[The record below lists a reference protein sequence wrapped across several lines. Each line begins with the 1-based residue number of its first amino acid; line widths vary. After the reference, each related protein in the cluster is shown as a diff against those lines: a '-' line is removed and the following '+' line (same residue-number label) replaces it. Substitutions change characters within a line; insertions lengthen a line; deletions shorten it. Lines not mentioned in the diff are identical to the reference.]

1 MTGRAIGLLLLF
13 AAGCR
18 AAPPGPAAGAQ
29 PPMTIAEVLR
39 IHTDSLMALPGV
51 EGVGQ
56 GEQGGRPT
64 VQVLV
69 TELTTELRSRLPD
82 ELGGYRVQVV
92 ETGTIRAQTDSG
104 R

>member
-1 MTGRAIGLLLLF
+1 MTGRVIGLLFLL

-51 EGVGQ
+51 QGVGQ
-56 GEQGGRPT
+56 GEQGGRPA

-69 TELTTELRSRLPD
+69 ARLTPELRSRLPD
-82 ELGGYRVQVV
+82 ELGGYPVQVV
-92 ETGTIRAQTDSG
+92 ETGTIRAQPDSG